1 MRWSPSNY
9 IPANIENNNNNNNIN
24 KNTCTSFSNVVYV
37 DSNNSEITPTAS
49 SNVDVVDIKNSNEN
63 DDTSE
68 KKFIP
73 LKSLIQNLKRK
84 V

>member
-9 IPANIENNNNNNNIN
+9 IPANIENNNNNTNN
-24 KNTCTSFSNVVYV
+24 KNTCASSSNAVYV

-49 SNVDVVDIKNSNEN
+49 SNADVVDIKNSNEN
-63 DDTSE
+63 DDISE
-68 KKFIP
+68 KNSIP